1 MLTKRL
7 LAASLALTMLL
18 PLAACGKDG
27 EETQTTPH
35 TDKVTMPTVIEDEE
49 NPIEKLPEGEN
60 EIIWMSHYDLN
71 PSANVDRDVALTLFE
86 DVYGGKIK
94 YSQTSWN
101 TRFDDLAN
109 AIMSNKDV
117 PDIFPYEWIAVPC
130 GVSKNMYQPIDSI
143 VDFDDPLWVDVKQDA
158 EIYAIN
164 GKHYVAPFYFDI
176 SLWLFYQKDK
186 LADAG
191 IADPYELY
199 LEGNWTWD
207 TFEEISAQ
215 WADLGEDYYP
225 LTGAFADRFVP
236 TTGQTLIVNDNGTFV
251 DNTSH
256 PDIERAM
263 AWLYDY
269 AKNGW
274 IYDTYLGEPVNAFS
288 SSVNILFDGIGPW
301 AGLNDYTP
309 TDENHGWG
317 AVCIPLDPNTNEKI
331 CVSDMKAHMWVN
343 GSTKDKAVKCWFE
356 CNRIAQTDEEYKAVD
371 EQKFWANNPYWTQE
385 MYDMYTE
392 MKSPEFKKA
401 FDFGYGVSDTI
412 ANNAMDRL
420 YFSVTRSTDGVQNT
434 YASVRADWQGFIQSE
449 LDAVNAAVAAME

>member
-18 PLAACGKDG
+18 PLAACGKDETKKEETKKEEVKK

-130 GVSKNMYQPIDSI
+130 GVSKNMYQPIDPI
-143 VDFDDPLWVDVKQDA
+143 VDFDDPLWVDVKEDA
-158 EIYAIN
+158 ELYAIG

-207 TFEEISAQ
+207 TFRELCVEWCNIDDEKIGYAGTHAMSFVATTGTPLIDVRKDGTIVNNINDPNLARAMQ
-215 WADLGEDYYP
+215 FASTLYRDGLVYQNEFVDWLSPQLWAKNSDRVLFYGMNPDWVYSEAAAAVQNLKGVENDIC
-225 LTGAFADRFVP
+225 GVVSDFAFVP
-236 TTGQTLIVNDNGTFV
+236 FPRDPSSETYTIAYDTFGYMV
-251 DNTSH
+251 
-256 PDIERAM
+256 PKG
-263 AWLYDY
+263 
-269 AKNGW
+269 AKNIEGAIDW
-274 IYDTYLGEPVNAFS
+274 IHLNRIYEIDEEVRATARDRAINPEPVYY
-288 SSVNILFDGIGPW
+288 IEGK
-301 AGLNDYTP
+301 Y
-309 TDENHGWG
+309 E
-317 AVCIPLDPNTNEKI
+317 
-331 CVSDMKAHMWVN
+331 
-343 GSTKDKAVKCWFE
+343 
-356 CNRIAQTDEEYKAVD
+356 
-371 EQKFWANNPYWTQE
+371 
-385 MYDMYTE
+385 
-392 MKSPEFKKA
+392 
-401 FDFGYGVSDTI
+401 
-412 ANNAMDRL
+412 
-420 YFSVTRSTDGVQNT
+420 
-434 YASVRADWQGFIQSE
+434 
-449 LDAVNAAVAAME
+449 VAACMGSRTV